1 MPILTHLD
9 KLLPKS
15 TYITFVPFHS
25 AHVGIMD
32 IDKSQLTSRSKGVP
46 IEAML
51 ENQAKMGHAITAL
64 LYGSP
69 VACFG
74 AVDIWD
80 GVAEMWMLIEER
92 GRKVPI
98 LMTKAA
104 IAYRDYIVI
113 AKNLHRLQI
122 TVKCSDTRAF
132 GWAKMLGFEQEA
144 IMKRYD
150 SEANDFYLMARI

>member
-1 MPILTHLD
+1 MQTLTRLAD
-9 KLLPKS
+9 YLPES
-15 TYITFVPFHS
+15 PYITFIPFHP
-25 AHVGIMD
+25 AHLALMNVEKD
-32 IDKSQLTSRSKGVP
+32 QLTSRSRGVP
-46 IEAML
+46 LEVML
-51 ENQAKMGHAITAL
+51 ENQARMGNAITAL

-92 GRKVPI
+92 GREMPI
-98 LMTKAA
+98 FLTKAG

-132 GWAKMLGFEQEA
+132 RWAKLLGFEQEA
-144 IMKRYD
+144 VMKRYD
-150 SEANDFYLMARI
+150 TDANDFYLMARI